1 MIDVLEQ
8 NGQRATDLYAGL
20 ISQRDKYLQY
30 IDNQQDAANSLVNS
44 WISYSQFSK
53 INVDSLDSFEEYRQ
67 KMIEESK
74 NDESIGKML
83 ADGTLSD
90 EDLEKAIDDFMATS
104 TKFSKWY
111 EKWIKDTQ
119 NNSKQKIETLK
130 ITFDSA

>member
-44 WISYSQFSK
+44 WISYSQFSNDELSK
-53 INVDSLDSFEEYRQ
+53 INIDSLDSFEEYRQ

-74 NDESIGKML
+74 MMK
-83 ADGTLSD
+83 A
-90 EDLEKAIDDFMATS
+90 LEKC
-104 TKFSKWY
+104 
-111 EKWIKDTQ
+111 
-119 NNSKQKIETLK
+119 
-130 ITFDSA
+130 